1 MFQSLLEFLYTNWY
15 YDSLLFFNTCRWP
28 IDWPYGNRNDK
39 WCFFRARF
47 AQHCIF
53 EPWYCIFS
61 VQIWNFN
68 WMRIMDQNSE
78 IQNLV
83 CSNCFAEND
92 EDAEE
97 DIIGTREPAQVD
109 EKSESVF
116 VFRYQSPESSLVL
129 VIETQMRSRIQRW
142 AMFVTLDKRRSK
154 FLDVFWDCDRA
165 WPDLNFGCGLKIV
178 TSIFQKL
185 MSFLSSRSQNYN

>member
-1 MFQSLLEFLYTNWY
+1 
-15 YDSLLFFNTCRWP
+15 
-28 IDWPYGNRNDK
+28 
-39 WCFFRARF
+39 
-47 AQHCIF
+47 
-53 EPWYCIFS
+53 
-61 VQIWNFN
+61 
-68 WMRIMDQNSE
+68 MDQNSE

-83 CSNCFAEND
+83 CSNCVAEND

-154 FLDVFWDCDRA
+154 FLDVF
-165 WPDLNFGCGLKIV
+165 
-178 TSIFQKL
+178 
-185 MSFLSSRSQNYN
+185 